1 MDKSLIEKICVDD
14 FAFRKRF
21 SYGTVMVNLETH
33 KIIDI
38 LPSREMVDVKA
49 WLDTFPNIKVVSRDG
64 SASYASAIRLS
75 HPEAIQISDRFH
87 LLKGLSEAVN
97 KFIIREFHS
106 RVEIPSIS
114 PASPEMLALYE
125 TSNRAQRI
133 RFAHKKR
140 KAGLTV
146 AEIALLLHS
155 CPTTIRKY
163 LSIPENEIPEDV
175 KISRERQHQ
184 LAIKQKQK
192 EVEEARNLFSQGYS
206 IEKIGIM
213 MNHITAT
220 IKKYLTPSYSAING
234 HYDNRIPGKLTPY
247 EHQVIELRSKGITYQ
262 EIHNIISAEGYDGT
276 VSALRMFMQKERA
289 HTKTHKLQTEKEL
302 KEFVQRR
309 SLCRL
314 IYKKLENIAGLSQEQ
329 YDAVIKRY
337 PVLGSLYESSRDFH
351 RIVFSKKVDEFDEW
365 FSRISTYE
373 IPEIITFLEGMRK
386 DILAVKNSITY
397 PYSNGLAEGSVN
409 KIKLTKRIM
418 FGRNSFELL
427 KTKLLL
433 NEIYS

>member
-1 MDKSLIEKICVDD
+1 MNDIIKHLNPDYELLHYKATKSQFIFMIAPKKDSSFCPYCGTLSTKVHSCYQREIQDLPLQGKQSILLVDTRKFFCTNPECKHTTFSERHPFTAKNGKKTERLVENIIQTSLKMSSINASKLLKNSAVKSCKSSICELLKKMPNIVDESLIEKICVDD

-106 RVEIPSIS
+106 RVEIPAIS
-114 PASPEMLALYE
+114 PVSPEMLALYE

-163 LSIPENEIPEDV
+163 LSIPENKIPEDV
-175 KISRERQHQ
+175 KISRERQHK

-192 EVEEARNLFSQGYS
+192 EIEEAKNLFSQGYS

-213 MNHITAT
+213 MNHITPT
-220 IKKYLTPSYSAING
+220 IKNYLNPSYSAING
-234 HYDNRIPGKLTPY
+234 HYDNRIPGKLAPY
-247 EHQVIELRSKGITYQ
+247 EQQVIELRSKGITY
-262 EIHNIISAEGYDGT
+262 
-276 VSALRMFMQKERA
+276 
-289 HTKTHKLQTEKEL
+289 
-302 KEFVQRR
+302 
-309 SLCRL
+309 
-314 IYKKLENIAGLSQEQ
+314 
-329 YDAVIKRY
+329 
-337 PVLGSLYESSRDFH
+337 
-351 RIVFSKKVDEFDEW
+351 
-365 FSRISTYE
+365 
-373 IPEIITFLEGMRK
+373 
-386 DILAVKNSITY
+386 
-397 PYSNGLAEGSVN
+397 
-409 KIKLTKRIM
+409 
-418 FGRNSFELL
+418 
-427 KTKLLL
+427 
-433 NEIYS
+433 